1 MRVVCVK
8 THPDPA
14 GVKAGETYT
23 LTRVGAKSC
32 CRAAVVTVGLID
44 SKVNNPV
51 CMCCECGGSNVR
63 VDAQWEF
70 KPERFRPLLGDEQH
84 ELDAIEEEVKEMEL
98 IPT

>member
-1 MRVVCVK
+1 
-8 THPDPA
+8 
-14 GVKAGETYT
+14 
-23 LTRVGAKSC
+23 
-32 CRAAVVTVGLID
+32 
-44 SKVNNPV
+44 
-51 CMCCECGGSNVR
+51 MCCECGGSNVR